1 MERPW
6 YTRFNWLLAGSCFA
20 VTLLGV
26 LFIRSATLHEPYAAS
41 EWKNQLIYAAVGIA
55 VMFGAAF
62 LDYHRWQRWAI
73 PVYLITLGLLIFISI
88 KGHSAL
94 GAARWISIGGFTFQ
108 PSEPAKVAVAIVV
121 AALLSRASYRQLW
134 QLAIPLA
141 VVAIPAVLILKQP
154 DLGTTMVIFAILSAE
169 LAFGLPNLLDFAI
182 FGLGVVS
189 AATFVLSSDKILKP
203 FQRARLLVFLDPKMD
218 PQGVGYNLNQS
229 KIAVGSG
236 EFFGKGLFHGT
247 QTQLNFVPEN
257 SRDFIFTAL
266 GEETGFVG
274 ACLLLGLFTLMIV
287 SAMRSVFA
295 AQDRFGLLLS
305 IGLVTMLAFHMI
317 VNIGMTIGIMPI
329 TGIPLPFMSYGGSA
343 LITDYLAV
351 GILINI
357 ALQKDRL
364 VFGEVSP
371 GVREAVPIRRRGTSG
386 AGAGT

>member
-6 YTRFNWLLAGSCFA
+6 YTRFNWWLAGSCFA
-20 VTLLGV
+20 VTLLGL

-41 EWKNQLIYAAVGIA
+41 EWKSQAAYAIVGIA

-73 PVYLITLGLLIFISI
+73 PVYVITLILLAFITI

-94 GAARWISIGGFTFQ
+94 GAARWITIAGFTFQ

-121 AALLSRASYRQLW
+121 AALLSRGTYKQLW
-134 QLAIPLA
+134 EIVLPLA
-141 VVAIPAVLILKQP
+141 VVAVPAVLILKQP
-154 DLGTTMVIFAILSAE
+154 DLGTTLVIGGILTAE
-169 LAFGLPNLLDFAI
+169 LAFGLPNVLDFAI
-182 FGLGVVS
+182 YIVGVVT
-189 AATFVLSSDKILKP
+189 ATSFVLLSDKILKP
-203 FQRARLLVFLDPKMD
+203 FQRARLMVFLNPKVD

-236 EFFGKGLFHGT
+236 EWFGKGLFHGT

-266 GEETGFVG
+266 GEEAGFLG
-274 ACLLLGLFTLMIV
+274 ALLLLALFTAIIG
-287 SAMRSVFA
+287 SAMRAVFS

-364 VFGEVSP
+364 VFGEA
-371 GVREAVPIRRRGTSG
+371 VRRPEPA
-386 AGAGT
+386 